1 LPPDGAQR
9 RGASA
14 DFCVDAAMNETAI
27 LAIEARLEWRSEHA
41 AHVDHLLV
49 KPSALQADGRWLAAG
64 EALAGMAAV
73 KLDATPWCQPA
84 GQPPI
89 ELAPDAFHPRAEM
102 VAGRYY
108 PRLAFGGLLGNAR
121 DLRPVRLLAAGSKAA
136 CWCVDPNHP
145 LAAADVRL
153 ILRHTRQAAAP
164 GMRLVELFDGPG
176 MQVPPADPAGAYFS
190 ATDLSR
196 QDSAADAVFYAT
208 PRLTQHLDAQ
218 CRTDIATLYGRLLQP
233 GMKVLD
239 LMASGDSHLPET
251 PGGLQVSGL
260 GMNQAELA
268 ANPRLSARLVQDL
281 NATTALPWPDC
292 SFDCVLCTAAIEY
305 LVRPASILDEVKR
318 ILRPGGVF
326 AISFSDRWFPP
337 KAIRVWSALH
347 PFERMGLVLS
357 LLRLAGFDDLHTESR
372 RGAKRPDDDK
382 YIGRRGFA
390 DPLFAVWGRRG
401 KPRR

>member
-1 LPPDGAQR
+1 
-9 RGASA
+9 
-14 DFCVDAAMNETAI
+14 
-27 LAIEARLEWRSEHA
+27 
-41 AHVDHLLV
+41 
-49 KPSALQADGRWLAAG
+49 
-64 EALAGMAAV
+64 
-73 KLDATPWCQPA
+73 
-84 GQPPI
+84 
-89 ELAPDAFHPRAEM
+89 
-102 VAGRYY
+102 
-108 PRLAFGGLLGNAR
+108 
-121 DLRPVRLLAAGSKAA
+121 
-136 CWCVDPNHP
+136 
-145 LAAADVRL
+145 
-153 ILRHTRQAAAP
+153 
-164 GMRLVELFDGPG
+164 
-176 MQVPPADPAGAYFS
+176 
-190 ATDLSR
+190 
-196 QDSAADAVFYAT
+196 
-208 PRLTQHLDAQ
+208 
-218 CRTDIATLYGRLLQP
+218 
-233 GMKVLD
+233 
-239 LMASGDSHLPET
+239 
-251 PGGLQVSGL
+251 
-260 GMNQAELA
+260 MNQVELA